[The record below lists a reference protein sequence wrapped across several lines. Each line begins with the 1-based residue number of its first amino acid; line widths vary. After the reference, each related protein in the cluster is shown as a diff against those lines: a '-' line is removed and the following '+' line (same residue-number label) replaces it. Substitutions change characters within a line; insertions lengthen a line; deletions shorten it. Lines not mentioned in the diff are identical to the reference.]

1 MYLLDTNVVSEMR
14 KRERANP
21 GLLVFQRQ
29 LSTEAGDVYLSV
41 ITVGELRRGIELI
54 RYRGD
59 LDQARVLEQWL
70 ENLLVEFEEKILDF
84 GREEAQLWGRL
95 RVPHYENALDKPIA
109 ATTLIYDLTL
119 VTRNTG
125 DFETTG
131 VKLLNPFQ

>member
-84 GREEAQLWGRL
+84 GREEAQLGGRL
-95 RVPHYENALDKPIA
+95 RVPHDENALDKPIA
-109 ATTLIYDLTL
+109 ATALIYDLTL

-125 DFETTG
+125 DFEATG
-131 VKLLNPFQ
+131 VKMLNPFQ